1 MKNYIWDKKFIKY
14 YNVDDMHRKIIWL
27 AWVLLISFKK
37 KLSVFSTNLIF
48 QHWVKWELNF
58 SIYVFLKLYL
68 RVLHVN
74 SG

>member
-14 YNVDDMHRKIIWL
+14 YNVDDMHRKIVWL

-37 KLSVFSTNLIF
+37 NCVFSTNLIF
-48 QHWVKWELNF
+48 QRWVKWELNF